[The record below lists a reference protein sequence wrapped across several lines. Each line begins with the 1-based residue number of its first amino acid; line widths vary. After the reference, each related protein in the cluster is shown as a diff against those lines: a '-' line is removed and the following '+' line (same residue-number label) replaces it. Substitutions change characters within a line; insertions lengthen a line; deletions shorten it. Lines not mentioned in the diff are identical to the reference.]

1 MMGGHRHVDLMGLEL
16 APLSEAET
24 VEHVLTA
31 LDERRGGWICPVNL
45 DVLRQV
51 VDSGELRELVAV
63 ADLAVADGMPLLW
76 ASRLQRTPL
85 PERIAGSSLVVSLSR
100 ELAGRAR
107 SVYLLGGGNEG
118 TSALAAERLRDAY
131 PGLRVAGTCC
141 PPFGFERS
149 PEEKQQV
156 MSEVAAAEPDAVFVG
171 LGFPK
176 QDRLIAELRGELPHA
191 WFVSCGGTFSF
202 LAGEVRRAPPLL
214 QRLGLEWVHRLAQE
228 PTRLARRYLV
238 EGLPFAARLA
248 AFSGRRRLARSST
261 GQARPRPG

>member
-1 MMGGHRHVDLMGLEL
+1 MSAAPRRVELMGLQL
-16 APLSEAET
+16 AALSEAEAAA
-24 VEHVLTA
+24 HVLAA
-31 LDERRGGWICPVNL
+31 LDEGRGGWICPVNL

-51 VDSGELRELVAV
+51 VNSAELRELVAS
-63 ADLAVADGMPLLW
+63 ADLSVADGMPLLW

-85 PERIAGSSLVVSLSR
+85 PERIAGSSLVVSLSG
-100 ELAGRAR
+100 ELADRDR

-118 TSALAAERLRDAY
+118 TSALAAERLRELS

-149 PEEKQQV
+149 PQDQRQV
-156 MSEVAAAEPDAVFVG
+156 MSEAISAEPDVVFVG

-176 QDRLIAELRGELPHA
+176 QDRLIAELREQLPRA
-191 WFVSCGGTFSF
+191 WFVSCGATFSF

-228 PTRLARRYLV
+228 PTRLARRYLI

-248 AFSGRRRLARSST
+248 ASSGRRRLA
-261 GQARPRPG
+261 G

>member
-1 MMGGHRHVDLMGLEL
+1 MTADPRRVELMGLGL
-16 APLSEAET
+16 AALSEAQA
-24 VEHVLTA
+24 VARVLAA
-31 LDERRGGWICPVNL
+31 LDARHGGWICPVNL

-51 VDSGELRELVAV
+51 VDSRELRELVAS
-63 ADLAVADGMPLLW
+63 ADLPVADGMPLLW

-85 PERIAGSSLVVSLSR
+85 PERIAGSSLVVSLSAA
-100 ELAGRAR
+100 LAGRGR
-107 SVYLLGGGNEG
+107 SVFLLGGGNEG
-118 TSALAAERLRDAY
+118 TSAAAAERLRQAS

-149 PEEKQQV
+149 PQEKRRV
-156 MSEVAAAEPDAVFVG
+156 TDEVVAAAPDVVFVG

-176 QDRLIAELRGELPHA
+176 QDRLIAELRGELPSA

-214 QRLGLEWVHRLAQE
+214 QKLGLEWVHRLAQE

-248 AFSGRRRLARSST
+248 AFSGRRRLARPAT
-261 GQARPRPG
+261 G